1 MNIYNTCVNPS
12 SKFDSVIFLKQCFD
26 NGHKLASLQSMDM
39 FMTEKN
45 IPKEWVLL
53 NTHENAVL
61 IFPNRFIAEMFKTIC
76 DTYRLLYDL
85 NRYPSVRGDII
96 YGFFFGYCIFDIA
109 QYAFLHENNNLNMT
123 LDNAVQFLQEGTLT
137 KEHLINIVKNGAFI
151 RKEKDLK
158 TVFNYILEIST
169 YLYDQITLN
178 PEYFYLNSTAV
189 HNIQIGTL
197 FYGSW
202 A

>member
-26 NGHKLASLQSMDM
+26 NGHKL
-39 FMTEKN
+39 
-45 IPKEWVLL
+45 
-53 NTHENAVL
+53 
-61 IFPNRFIAEMFKTIC
+61 
-76 DTYRLLYDL
+76 
-85 NRYPSVRGDII
+85 
-96 YGFFFGYCIFDIA
+96 A

-178 PEYFYLNSTAV
+178 PEYFNLNSTAV
-189 HNIQIGTL
+189 RNIEIGTL
-197 FYGSW
+197 FHGSCNYSVNESYFLYLMCLS
-202 A
+202 